1 MRVRRIVPD
10 LAAERVAESR
20 DFYAELFGLE
30 VVMDLDWI
38 VTLRA
43 PGTEIAQ
50 LSLIT
55 QDATAVVR
63 PNLTIEV
70 EDVDVVHAA
79 ALKRG
84 AEIAHPLTD
93 EPWGVRRFFV
103 RDPGGAFINV
113 MGHPSK
119 ADDAAWPHS
128 S

>member
-79 ALKRG
+79 ALQHG

-93 EPWGVRRFFV
+93 EPWGVRRFIV
-103 RDPGGAFINV
+103 RDPGER
-113 MGHPSK
+113 
-119 ADDAAWPHS
+119 S
-128 S
+128 ST

>member
-1 MRVRRIVPD
+1 
-10 LAAERVAESR
+10 
-20 DFYAELFGLE
+20 
-30 VVMDLDWI
+30 MDLDWI

-79 ALKRG
+79 ALQHG

-93 EPWGVRRFFV
+93 EPWGVRRFIV

-113 MGHPSK
+113 MSHPSEE
-119 ADDAAWPHS
+119 DDAAWPHS